1 MIKLED
7 YKGMFVYGVKGD
19 DEVLVEAVDTEAL
32 KEYVNNGYKLFG
44 SKKINIFE
52 NLSKEVRE
60 LVLNKAKEF
69 DPGLQQF
76 LKEEK
81 EQIELLDKL
90 EEDINNYVKTT
101 RGLGEINVIDEETEI
116 TLWTHICTNCKYH
129 SVAEVRKETYEEK
142 RKFDLEFCD
151 KMEAIICRDIEECE
165 YYNKIG

>member
-90 EEDINNYVKTT
+90 EKDINNYVKTT

-116 TLWTHICTNCKYH
+116 TL
-129 SVAEVRKETYEEK
+129 
-142 RKFDLEFCD
+142 
-151 KMEAIICRDIEECE
+151 
-165 YYNKIG
+165 